1 MNTLEKGPYTSLNRT
16 LKRLTIRRIPQ
27 RRLMNTLEKTDKGR
41 ATITILEHQH
51 ELVTFLTKLAHD
63 IKKMRDTRQR
73 KVLLLLLLSLSCHT
87 FNALFL
93 RLYSG
98 ALFRRR
104 RCATRASARFS
115 YYY

>member
-1 MNTLEKGPYTSLNRT
+1 
-16 LKRLTIRRIPQ
+16 
-27 RRLMNTLEKTDKGR
+27 MNTLEKTDKGR

-73 KVLLLLLLSLSCHT
+73 KVLLL
-87 FNALFL
+87 
-93 RLYSG
+93 RLYCPTFKAPLLTLYFG

-104 RCATRASARFS
+104 CATRESARCGC
-115 YYY
+115 